1 MRRVTFAAMSTRLSA
16 PILLLT
22 LGLLLVA
29 GAYILVLVGVEG
41 AAPWLMA
48 AGSTLVLTGLGLLG
62 VGPRRPYLSAA
73 VLIAC
78 ACTFAGLAIGLA
90 MTPPATDGPLLLGL
104 PRVTAL
110 LLLFTGAVPLV
121 LLPIAYGVFF
131 RREVLRD
138 DE

>member
-1 MRRVTFAAMSTRLSA
+1 MSTRLSA
-16 PILLLT
+16 PIVLLI

-29 GAYILVLVGVEG
+29 GAYVLVLAGIEG

-48 AGSTLVLTGLGLLG
+48 AGSTLVLTGIGLLG
-62 VGPRRPYLSAA
+62 VGPRRPYLGAA
-73 VLIAC
+73 VLFAC
-78 ACTFAGLAIGLA
+78 VSTFVGLAIGLV
-90 MTPPATDGPLLLGL
+90 MTPPAADGPLLLGL

-121 LLPIAYGVFF
+121 LLPIAYGVLF

>member
-1 MRRVTFAAMSTRLSA
+1 MSGRFSV
-16 PILLLT
+16 PILLLV

-29 GAYILVLVGVEG
+29 AAYALVLASATS

-48 AGSTLVLTGLGLLG
+48 AGASLVLTALGLLG

-78 ACTFAGLAIGLA
+78 ASTFAGLALGLA
-90 MTPPATDGPLLLGL
+90 MTPPTAEGPLLFGL

-121 LLPIAYGVFF
+121 LLPIAYGVLF

-138 DE
+138 NE

>member
-1 MRRVTFAAMSTRLSA
+1 MSSRLSA

-29 GAYILVLVGVEG
+29 GAYLLLLAESEA

-62 VGPRRPYLSAA
+62 VGPRRPYLGAA

-78 ACTFAGLAIGLA
+78 GCTFAGLAIGLA
-90 MTPPATDGPLLLGL
+90 MTPPTADGPLLLGL

-110 LLLFTGAVPLV
+110 LLLLTGAVPVV
-121 LLPIAYGVFF
+121 LLPIAYGAFF
-131 RREVLRD
+131 RREVLGD

>member
-1 MRRVTFAAMSTRLSA
+1 MPTRLPL
-16 PILLLT
+16 PIRLLAI
-22 LGLLLVA
+22 G
-29 GAYILVLVGVEG
+29 LVLVAAAYALVLAGAPG

-48 AGSTLVLTGLGLLG
+48 SGSSLVLTALGLLG

-73 VLIAC
+73 VVIAC

-90 MTPPATDGPLLLGL
+90 MTPPTADGPLLLGL

-121 LLPIAYGVFF
+121 LLPIAYGLLF

-138 DE
+138 DA

>member
-1 MRRVTFAAMSTRLSA
+1 MLVFAE
-16 PILLLT
+16 
-22 LGLLLVA
+22 
-29 GAYILVLVGVEG
+29 VET

-62 VGPRRPYLSAA
+62 VGPRRPYLGAA

-78 ACTFAGLAIGLA
+78 ACTFTGLAIGLA

-121 LLPIAYGVFF
+121 LLPIAYGVLF

>member
-1 MRRVTFAAMSTRLSA
+1 MSGRFSL
-16 PILLLT
+16 PILLLV

-29 GAYILVLVGVEG
+29 AAYVLVLVGAAEP
-41 AAPWLMA
+41 APWLMA
-48 AGSTLVLTGLGLLG
+48 AGSSLALTALGLLG
-62 VGPRRPYLSAA
+62 VGPRRPCLSAA
-73 VLIAC
+73 VLVAC
-78 ACTFAGLAIGLA
+78 ASTFAGLAIGLA
-90 MTPPATDGPLLLGL
+90 MSPPTADGPLLLGL